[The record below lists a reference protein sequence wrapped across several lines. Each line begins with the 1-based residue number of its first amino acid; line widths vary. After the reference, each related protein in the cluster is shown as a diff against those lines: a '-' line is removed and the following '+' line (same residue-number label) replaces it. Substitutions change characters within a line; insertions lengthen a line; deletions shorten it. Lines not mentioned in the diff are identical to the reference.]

1 MRSLA
6 YMDND
11 EYILMFQVED
21 IVAQS
26 QSYVF
31 VAEGRARAS
40 E

>member
-1 MRSLA
+1 MGSLA

-11 EYILMFQVED
+11 EYTDVSGERYSRTIA
-21 IVAQS
+21 IN
-26 QSYVF
+26 VF